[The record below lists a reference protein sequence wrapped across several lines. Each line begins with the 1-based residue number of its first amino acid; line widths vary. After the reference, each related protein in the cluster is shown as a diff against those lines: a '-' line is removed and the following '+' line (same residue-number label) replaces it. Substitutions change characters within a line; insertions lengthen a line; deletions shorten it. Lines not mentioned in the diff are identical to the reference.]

1 METVPILGLVL
12 RRKVGMV
19 YVWRMAAVFSLVLCG
34 AGTARLC
41 GQTYNQVLVQHAL
54 ANELKNA
61 RDPHHPMRYKLHK
74 ASPRLSQTKC
84 IYETRDGGVAEL
96 VAVNGQ
102 PLSPEDAAK
111 EKARLDALLA
121 DPSKQQNRKANEEK
135 DAQRALKVL
144 RALPQAF
151 LYEFVEME
159 MGKQGPVAK
168 FNFRPN
174 PNYDPPDLEAR
185 VLDAMQGAIWID
197 VKQERVARLEGR
209 LIHDVDY
216 GWGLL
221 GRLYKGG
228 WIEMEQAPVYGDQ
241 WRIVHF
247 QMDMTGRV
255 LFKSKQFQTV
265 ENTSDYVPLP
275 IGMTYTQAIAMMR
288 NQHEEVGQLRK

>member
-1 METVPILGLVL
+1 MSN
-12 RRKVGMV
+12 
-19 YVWRMAAVFSLVLCG
+19 VWRIAAVFSLALYG
-34 AGTARLC
+34 AGTADLTA
-41 GQTYNQVLVQHAL
+41 QTYNQSLVQQAL
-54 ANELKNA
+54 ANELNNA

-74 ASPRLSQTKC
+74 SSPRLSQTKY

-102 PLSPEDAAK
+102 PLNADDAAK

-121 DPSKQQNRKANEEK
+121 DPSKQQTRKANEEK

-151 LYEFVEME
+151 LYEYVGTE
-159 MGKQGPVAK
+159 MGKEGLMAK

-174 PNYDPPDLEAR
+174 PSYNPPDMETR
-185 VLDAMQGAIWID
+185 VLDSMQGDIWID
-197 VKQERVARLEGR
+197 VKQERVERLEGR

-221 GRLYKGG
+221 ARLYKGG
-228 WIEMEQAPVYGDQ
+228 WIEMEQAPVYGNQ

-247 QMDMTGRV
+247 QMDMTGRI
-255 LFKSKQFQTV
+255 LFKTKRFQTV
-265 ENTSDYVPLP
+265 EDTSDYVPLP
-275 IGMTYTQAIAMMR
+275 LGITYAQAIEMMR
-288 NQHEEVGQLRK
+288 NHREEVGQLRK